1 MEIETAPAGSPGGG
15 AGPLVDRAPWPG
27 RPDAGS
33 SAPLPARGLQ
43 RGRGQK
49 QRQEEPLPSGLG
61 AARGREDPGGSL
73 RARRSAAVLPRLSQ
87 QVPWLHSRGPRTPR
101 GGAAFLPGRGGETPR
116 VCGESPVFALPPVP
130 PAPGPRWTRGHS
142 TWAAGPGAQP
152 GPAGQPVE
160 GKAGSWTSWGDGGE
174 DGVRGEDLSVAS
186 GAHLRAP
193 CRGSDPNA
201 CASDLEHRA
210 AGETTA
216 QASDRPPRGARRSR
230 PEQPRTMSPAQ
241 KVVRLEAR
249 RCPVH
254 TEHTET
260 NTHLR
265 L

>member
-15 AGPLVDRAPWPG
+15 AGPLVDGAPWPG

-73 RARRSAAVLPRLSQ
+73 GARRSAAVLPRLSQ
-87 QVPWLHSRGPRTPR
+87 QGPWLHSRGPRTPR

-130 PAPGPRWTRGHS
+130 PAPGPRWTCGHS

-152 GPAGQPVE
+152 GPAGQPAE

-216 QASDRPPRGARRSR
+216 QASDRPPRGARRS
-230 PEQPRTMSPAQ
+230 
-241 KVVRLEAR
+241 
-249 RCPVH
+249 
-254 TEHTET
+254 
-260 NTHLR
+260 
-265 L
+265 